1 MRIKKENIDNSQ
13 IKEEVTPAEEI
24 KPDTDVNTDVDIT
37 PVEEVVVEDNSPIAI
52 PGTDITEN
60 KLAEL
65 KGTFGSKSIF
75 KTRFIDEIYIWHKLK
90 RSVFAKIVSDT
101 KDIQDDEEKI
111 EKREQ
116 EFVKASLI
124 YPDPGN
130 QDIYEDD
137 VLITGLAEE
146 ILYRSGFAQP
156 ETERL

>member
-1 MRIKKENIDNSQ
+1 MSE
-13 IKEEVTPAEEI
+13 
-24 KPDTDVNTDVDIT
+24 
-37 PVEEVVVEDNSPIAI
+37 
-52 PGTDITEN
+52 
-60 KLAEL
+60 
-65 KGTFGSKSIF
+65 
-75 KTRFIDEIYIWHKLK
+75 
-90 RSVFAKIVSDT
+90 T
-101 KDIQDDEEKI
+101 KDIKDDEEKI

>member
-1 MRIKKENIDNSQ
+1 MAVISGPQAKREKEPVCILWSENIR
-13 IKEEVTPAEEI
+13 KH
-24 KPDTDVNTDVDIT
+24 
-37 PVEEVVVEDNSPIAI
+37 
-52 PGTDITEN
+52 
-60 KLAEL
+60 
-65 KGTFGSKSIF
+65 
-75 KTRFIDEIYIWHKLK
+75 R
-90 RSVFAKIVSDT
+90 
-101 KDIQDDEEKI
+101 I

>member
-65 KGTFGSKSIF
+65 KDTFGSKSIF

-111 EKREQ
+111 EKESRN
-116 EFVKASLI
+116 LL
-124 YPDPGN
+124 GHH
-130 QDIYEDD
+130 
-137 VLITGLAEE
+137 
-146 ILYRSGFAQP
+146 
-156 ETERL
+156 

>member
-1 MRIKKENIDNSQ
+1 MRIKKDNIDNPE
-13 IKEEVTPAEEI
+13 IKEEIAAVAAEEEEE
-24 KPDTDVNTDVDIT
+24 PVAVNEEAI
-37 PVEEVVVEDNSPIAI
+37 VEEDNSPIAI
-52 PGTDITEN
+52 TGTDITEN

-65 KGTFGSKSIF
+65 KNTFGSKAIF

-90 RSVFAKIVSDT
+90 RSVFAKIVSET
-101 KDIQDDEEKI
+101 KDIKDDEEKI

>member
-1 MRIKKENIDNSQ
+1 MRIKKDNIDNPE
-13 IKEEVTPAEEI
+13 IKEEIAAVAAEE
-24 KPDTDVNTDVDIT
+24 
-37 PVEEVVVEDNSPIAI
+37 EEPVVVNEEAIIEEDNSPIAI
-52 PGTDITEN
+52 TGTDITEN

-65 KGTFGSKSIF
+65 KNTFGSKAIF

-90 RSVFAKIVSDT
+90 RSVFAKIVSET
-101 KDIQDDEEKI
+101 KDIKDDEEKI